1 VRYSSEHEVGR
12 PLHPSW
18 MQIELDHVQD
28 IALNL
33 VARSFDGLTI
43 AALAAAKGASV
54 AVEKPIP
61 REPSLEDPGDDC

>member
-1 VRYSSEHEVGR
+1 
-12 PLHPSW
+12 